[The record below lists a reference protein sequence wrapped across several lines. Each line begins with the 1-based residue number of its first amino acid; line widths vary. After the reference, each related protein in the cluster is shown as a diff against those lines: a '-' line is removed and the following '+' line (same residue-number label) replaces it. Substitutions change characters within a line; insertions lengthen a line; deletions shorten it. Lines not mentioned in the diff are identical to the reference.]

1 MTIKGIIFDFDGLIC
16 DTETPELRAWEA
28 LFADNSLTFPFERY
42 QETIGAVHN
51 DDTPFI
57 FLEEMLNHPINRAEV
72 KEKFTF
78 FRNKLIE
85 IEPIRP
91 GILDYLN
98 QAKEIGLQIGLAS
111 SSPRSWID
119 FHLNRLLITD
129 FFGCIKTFNDVSKT
143 KPDPELFIKALECM
157 NLKPREVVALEDSP
171 NGVFAAKKAGI
182 YVSVFPNEVT
192 SIFEFAGADLVV
204 DSLEEMPLKKLL
216 GVLNNL

>member
-28 LFADNSLTFPFERY
+28 LFTDYGLTFPFERY

-57 FLEEMLNHPINRAEV
+57 FLEEMLKHSVNRFEV
-72 KEKFTF
+72 KERFTI

-91 GILDYLN
+91 GILIYLKA
-98 QAKEIGLQIGLAS
+98 AKGLGLKIGLAS

-119 FHLNRLLITD
+119 FHLNRLSITD
-129 FFGCIKTFNDVSKT
+129 FFSCIKTLNDVSKT

-157 NLKPREVVALEDSP
+157 DLNPHEVIALEDSP
-171 NGVFAAKKAGI
+171 NGVSAAKKAGI
-182 YVSVFPNEVT
+182 FVTVFPNEVT
-192 SIFEFAGADLVV
+192 RVFDFDVADLVV
-204 DSLEEMPLKKLL
+204 NSLEEMPFDELL
-216 GVLNNL
+216 GFYNNL